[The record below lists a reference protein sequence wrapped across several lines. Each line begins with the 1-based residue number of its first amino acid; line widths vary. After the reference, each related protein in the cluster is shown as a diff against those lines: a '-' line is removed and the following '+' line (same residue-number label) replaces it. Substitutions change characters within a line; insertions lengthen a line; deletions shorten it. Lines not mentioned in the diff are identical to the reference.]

1 MCVPVF
7 CPSKLRKSTEG
18 AFSHEF
24 AEKDFEENWVPSA
37 GAAVVGWGCKL
48 LPAKECSPPAVVQ
61 ESAGFVPEYS
71 FAVSH
76 VTLHCADVLVPV
88 HPEQD

>member
-1 MCVPVF
+1 MDPPLVSQPVVMY
-7 CPSKLRKSTEG
+7 PVVVEG
-18 AFSHEF
+18 NVHLGLS
-24 AEKDFEENWVPSA
+24 VQ
-37 GAAVVGWGCKL
+37 
-48 LPAKECSPPAVVQ
+48 PAKECSPPAVVQ

-88 HPEQD
+88 HPVVM